1 MNAAGDRV
9 YSIMARGSHT
19 KKRRCSSCLRDCT
32 PQRGHTRLAAPQQ
45 RQQHTW
51 LHAPRNGV
59 SGGQEHAAQRS
70 TAAAAQCG
78 ISTNGHTKQRRT
90 ACASHQSAA
99 MACRAAQMRP
109 HQRPVARQQR
119 HLSAERRTNRQ
130 RRVQGTASGAGAASG
145 AERTRA
151 PRLKRLSGGRS
162 SASASGRSRR
172 RPGSSEM
179 PAWQLAGAARD
190 AACCL

>member
-1 MNAAGDRV
+1 MNAAGGRV
-9 YSIMARGSHT
+9 YSIIARGSQT

-51 LHAPRNGV
+51 LQAPRNGV

-70 TAAAAQCG
+70 TAAAAQRG
-78 ISTNGHTKQRRT
+78 VSTQ
-90 ACASHQSAA
+90 QSARGMRIA
-99 MACRAAQMRP
+99 PVGCDDVPRSTDATASLSCGAPAAA
-109 HQRPVARQQR
+109 PVRQSGGQQ
-119 HLSAERRTNRQ
+119 RQ
-130 RRVQGTASGAGAASG
+130 RRVQDTASGAGVASG

-162 SASASGRSRR
+162 SASAPGRSRR
-172 RPGSSEM
+172 RPGSS
-179 PAWQLAGAARD
+179 ATTA
-190 AACCL
+190 